1 MVAGTP
7 DCGDGPDHLCRT
19 VARGRPAASGKAW
32 PRAASLDGAGD
43 RTLEDHDTAGHGTAV
58 LRGDYARRPAVA
70 GRRSQ
75 PAEATTQ
82 LVGRAPGGS
91 TQPARHGTSVLGGH
105 REPDR
110 SRYRVMGVH
119 AGTQEVVVAAHHRRD
134 GPDWRAARVR
144 PGIGV
149 GTVHL
154 HDLLR
159 QPDEIDLASRSAHP
173 PTSRRHTTESK
184 DASGYGRWRPS
195 QVANSSLPRTP
206 RSRVARATSLGDR
219 STPHT

>member
-1 MVAGTP
+1 
-7 DCGDGPDHLCRT
+7 
-19 VARGRPAASGKAW
+19 
-32 PRAASLDGAGD
+32 
-43 RTLEDHDTAGHGTAV
+43 
-58 LRGDYARRPAVA
+58 
-70 GRRSQ
+70 RSQ

-91 TQPARHGTSVLGGH
+91 TQPARNGTSVLGGH

-110 SRYRVMGVH
+110 SRYRVMGVN

-159 QPDEIDLASRSAHP
+159 QPDEIDLASRADHPAHLTYDVRGPRP
-173 PTSRRHTTESK
+173 PVHVAAPRHRTE
-184 DASGYGRWRPS
+184 GRVRVR
-195 QVANSSLPRTP
+195 QVLAIPGPKLDL
-206 RSRVARATSLGDR
+206 AA
-219 STPHT
+219 